1 MFDKSPMNIPERVIL
16 IRHGETEWNYQ
27 GKFLGQSD
35 LGLNELGVLQA
46 QAMAQLLA
54 QEKIDHIFSSDL
66 LRARETAQIIAKL
79 HNKDIKTM
87 PSLREIDFGDWEG
100 LSFVEIQKIY
110 PVLLNQ
116 WIEDPLA
123 IRIPNGETAQEL
135 YARVLTAWDLICV
148 GVTSPQTI
156 AIVAHGGPLRFLLCK
171 LTEVDLSKQGTFTIG
186 HGEKIILNKKDAKY
200 IIKEKENNFF

>member
-35 LGLNELGVLQA
+35 PGLNELGVLQA

-200 IIKEKENNFF
+200 IIKEK